1 MSAHMSHSGMAA
13 AGCCSSSCQRVTAC
27 RILVGRSSR
36 RPARRQPSF
45 SVDQRALTLTGRAR
59 RPDRLLGSHPLI
71 DLTGTA
77 CCGWPGRPARPAQC
91 RSGPLAWPIPQ
102 LVGQVGMRLRLV
114 AAHARGPGRSATPP
128 SGSCPFNVAREET
141 VSTRIGA
148 RSGRPRD
155 GGAGLVAGLGRRG
168 GVGAGGHWR

>member
-91 RSGPLAWPIPQ
+91 RSGPLLGPSLSWSAKSACDCVSSLLMRAVP
-102 LVGQVGMRLRLV
+102 VGRRRLRVDHVPSTWLERRRSARALGRGRVVLETVGLGSWRGLV
-114 AAHARGPGRSATPP
+114 AAAA
-128 SGSCPFNVAREET
+128 
-141 VSTRIGA
+141 
-148 RSGRPRD
+148 
-155 GGAGLVAGLGRRG
+155 
-168 GVGAGGHWR
+168 